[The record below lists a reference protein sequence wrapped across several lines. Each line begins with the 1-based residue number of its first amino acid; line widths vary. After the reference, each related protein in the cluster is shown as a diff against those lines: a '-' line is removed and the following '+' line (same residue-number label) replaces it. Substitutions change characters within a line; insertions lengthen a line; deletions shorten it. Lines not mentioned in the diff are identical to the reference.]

1 MRFTVIWSQFAQ
13 DQLALLWIN
22 ATDRNAVTTAQ
33 HQIDQMLI
41 VDPDTQ
47 GIPFFGSRL
56 LLLAPL
62 HVLFTINLAD
72 MQVEVYD
79 VW

>member
-13 DQLALLWIN
+13 DQLALLWLST
-22 ATDRNAVTTAQ
+22 ADRTAVTTAQ
-33 HQIDQMLI
+33 HQVDQLLR
-41 VDPDTQ
+41 VDPDQQ
-47 GIPFFGSRL
+47 GVPFFGSRL
-56 LLLAPL
+56 LLVSPL
-62 HVLFTINLAD
+62 HVLFTINWMD

>member
-1 MRFTVIWSQFAQ
+1 MRFTVIWSLSAE
-13 DQLALLWIN
+13 DQLTELWLN
-22 ATDRNAVTTAQ
+22 ATDRNAVTAAQ
-33 HQIDQMLI
+33 HQVDQLLR

-47 GIPFFGSRL
+47 GIPFFGNRL

-62 HVLFTINLAD
+62 HVAYAINWAD

>member
-13 DQLALLWIN
+13 DQLAELWLN
-22 ATDRNAVTTAQ
+22 ATDRNAVTAAQ
-33 HQIDQMLI
+33 HQVDQLLR
-41 VDPDTQ
+41 VDPDQQ

-56 LLLAPL
+56 LLVAPL
-62 HVLFTINLAD
+62 HVAFTINVMD

>member
-1 MRFTVIWSQFAQ
+1 MRFTVIWSQSAQ
-13 DQLALLWIN
+13 DQLALLWLN
-22 ATDRNAVTTAQ
+22 ATDRNAVTVAQ
-33 HQIDQMLI
+33 HQVDQLLR
-41 VDPDTQ
+41 VDLDTQ

-56 LLLAPL
+56 LLASPL
-62 HVLFTINLAD
+62 HVLFTINWAD